1 MTCTDHSAAS
11 LVTYAFNS
19 LTTKED
25 LADITTFFEGKKTD
39 KYKMALAQTK
49 DTIQASIS
57 WLERDREDVEKVCS
71 IRLTRTVHR
80 LTAESFEQWLKD
92 NKFLN

>member
-1 MTCTDHSAAS
+1 MTEQPKMHFDTDYLAAR

-25 LADITTFFEGKKTD
+25 LADITAFFEGKKTD

-71 IRLTRTVHR
+71 
-80 LTAESFEQWLKD
+80 
-92 NKFLN
+92 

>member
-1 MTCTDHSAAS
+1 
-11 LVTYAFNS
+11 

-25 LADITTFFEGKKTD
+25 LADINAFFEGKKTD
-39 KYKMALAQTK
+39 KYKMSLAQTK

-71 IRLTRTVHR
+71 NIK
-80 LTAESFEQWLKD
+80 AYSSSPD
-92 NKFLN
+92 LNLHHSNSG